1 MRLINSGQPP
11 VQDETMGN
19 FLLFWTK
26 KIPDNFSTSPMV
38 IYSMQRTRLGIIFLK
53 TGFIKL

>member
-11 VQDETMGN
+11 VQDEAMGN